1 MQYRV
6 AKTSLYVLPVALLLS
21 ACAIT
26 HTFRAHG
33 VDRSLTPRDVVASPQ
48 PAIGKQVQWGGII
61 LSTTRLEDRTQVE
74 VLAYPL
80 DTNGRPQSD
89 EDSLGRFFLE
99 RDEHLEPATHAEGRR
114 ITAAGTVTGTCAGQV
129 GGSEYHYPVIRARVY
144 TLWPPGREGDGVSVG
159 GYIGI
164 GVGSGD
170 EDSAIG
176 IGF

>member
-1 MQYRV
+1 MHYRV
-6 AKTSLYVLPVALLLS
+6 VKTSLYVLPVVLLLS

-26 HTFRAHG
+26 HTFHAHG
-33 VDRSLTPRDVVASPQ
+33 VDHSLSPQDVVTSPQ
-48 PAIGKQVQWGGII
+48 LATGKQVQWGGIL

-80 DTNGRPQSD
+80 DSNGRPQSD
-89 EDSLGRFFLE
+89 EDSLGRFVLE
-99 RDEHLEPATHAEGRR
+99 RDGHLDPATYAEGRR
-114 ITAAGTVTGTCAGQV
+114 ITAVGTVTGTRAGQV
-129 GGSEYHYPVIRARVY
+129 GGSDYTYPVIRARVFY
-144 TLWPPGREGDGVSVG
+144 LWPTGREDDGVSVG

>member
-6 AKTSLYVLPVALLLS
+6 AKTSFCVLPLALLLS
-21 ACAIT
+21 ACAGT
-26 HTFRAHG
+26 PAFHAHG
-33 VDRSLTPRDVVASPQ
+33 VDRSLSPQDVITSPQ
-48 PAIGKQVQWGGII
+48 PATGKQVQWGGIL

-89 EDSLGRFFLE
+89 EDSLGRFVLE
-99 RDEHLEPATHAEGRR
+99 RDGHLEPATYAEGRQ
-114 ITAAGTVTGTCAGQV
+114 ITAVGTVTGTRAGQV
-129 GGSEYHYPVIRARVY
+129 GGSDYTYPVIRARVLY
-144 TLWPPGREGDGVSVG
+144 LWPPGREEDGVSVG
-159 GYIGI
+159 GYIGF

-170 EDSAIG
+170 EDSEIG